1 MSDVFTIRRF
11 GWYAQREF
19 RENWKA
25 YALGLVGMMAVLSY
39 FLYIGKSEIPFKELD
54 VEVSIDIFPSLVITM
69 ALLVWIS
76 SGFSLKGFS
85 QTNER
90 LRTLLLPVSNLERV
104 LYAWLMSV
112 PIPMLVCLVVWKVSW
127 LLAIEQWQQE
137 VPHLKI
143 NTDFSYGADASY
155 FSIFILTGSAVF
167 MLGAMTLGKLNFLK
181 TIGILLLSGLVIL
194 NWGQGHL
201 LRALFPAEGLR
212 YPTPAPWVA
221 PTITVR
227 SEAGITVEQIHSL
240 YENIY
245 QGWWVLCLP
254 ICLYVIVFLKMKERE
269 V

>member
-1 MSDVFTIRRF
+1 MSNVFNIRRF

-25 YALGLVGMMAVLSY
+25 YALGLVGMMALMAY
-39 FLYIGKSEIPFKELD
+39 FIYSESPKLPAQYTKAP
-54 VEVSIDIFPSLVITM
+54 IDIYPSLIIAVG
-69 ALLVWIS
+69 LLVWVS
-76 SGFSLKGFS
+76 SIFSLKGFS

-90 LRTLLLPVSNLERV
+90 LRTLLLPVSTLERW
-104 LYAWLMSV
+104 LYAWLVSV
-112 PIPMLVCLVVWKVSW
+112 PIPMLVCFVVWKLSW
-127 LLAIEQWQQE
+127 LLVIEQWRQDT
-137 VPHLKI
+137 PNLSI
-143 NTDFSYGADASY
+143 NTDLAYWNDGSY
-155 FSIFILTGSAVF
+155 FSIFTLTGSAVF

-194 NWGQGHL
+194 NWGQGYL
-201 LRALFPAEGLR
+201 LRALFPAKGLR
-212 YPTPAPWVA
+212 YPTPAPWVP